1 MPRSSR
7 AAQHL
12 PISVAAIADQ
22 GSQRPTLPVCA
33 LMGAPLARRAATVA
47 ILVSSVAVARAFSQW
62 TLLTERSLGRA
73 NAPVTIYEMSDFQC
87 PYCRAFALTT
97 LPALEREYMATGKV
111 RFVFVNFPLTQAHP
125 YALIAAEV
133 AMCVATQ
140 GLFWRFHDLTFRHQI
155 DWEDQV
161 DPIPYLKA
169 LADSAGARAAPLA
182 RCVDERTSESVVQ
195 ADIASAT
202 RIGVSTTPTF
212 FIEGGLIEGA
222 APLDVF
228 QQVLDSI
235 YGAKVR
241 VTSH

>member
-1 MPRSSR
+1 
-7 AAQHL
+7 
-12 PISVAAIADQ
+12 
-22 GSQRPTLPVCA
+22 
-33 LMGAPLARRAATVA
+33 MGAPLARRAATVA